1 LKKFNTLFGMLSLM
15 ICMNLFAAT
24 RYVSDEIFI
33 YVHTGPSA
41 DYRIIGTLKVGAPV
55 TTLKYDSDAKF
66 MQIKTADEKI
76 GWVKSEQ
83 LQGTLPAQSLLPKVQ
98 QELQVAQTKLD
109 TIAQENEQILQ
120 EKTASMSERE
130 NLITTM
136 EEEKRLLQLAIDD
149 LTEKNLELDLL
160 QGVKDERIKMEWMLY
175 GGCVLFFGLVVGLIL
190 PFLPRRKK
198 NKNNW

>member
-1 LKKFNTLFGMLSLM
+1 MKKFNTIFGMLSLM
-15 ICMNLFAAT
+15 ICMNLFATT

-41 DYRIIGTLKVGAPV
+41 DYRIIGTLKVGAAV

-83 LQGTLPAQSLLPKVQ
+83 LQGTLPAQSLLPKIQ

-109 TIAQENEQILQ
+109 NIAQENEQILQ
-120 EKTASMSERE
+120 EKMASMSERE
-130 NLITTM
+130 KLITTM
-136 EEEKRLLQLAIDD
+136 EEEKKVLQLAIDD
-149 LTEKNLELDLL
+149 LTERNLELDLL

-175 GGCVLFFGLVVGLIL
+175 GGSVLFFGLVVGLIL
-190 PFLPRRKK
+190 PFVPRRKK